1 MLRQL
6 TDLNY
11 KRREFIKMMSLLT
24 VLHPPAEAHSGTS
37 QGSELDLFVRLVNG
51 FKLTLL
57 FIFCK
62 SFVVD
67 AGRGPEYLT
76 CSSASN

>member
-24 VLHPPAEAHSGTS
+24 VLHPAAEAHSGTS

-51 FKLTLL
+51 FKLTFL
-57 FIFCK
+57 FILCK
-62 SFVVD
+62 SFVID
-67 AGRGPEYLT
+67 AGRGLEYLT
-76 CSSASN
+76 CSDASN